1 MYIPLAY
8 TFLDILFGSIMLILS
23 LVLPAFIIVFP
34 LYFISE
40 SRKSNRKYTEELNE
54 ERQRLLKQEEELL
67 EKEWKIKD
75 YKEKHSQKGQI

>member
-8 TFLDILFGSIMLILS
+8 TFLDILFGSIMFILS
-23 LVLPAFIIVFP
+23 LVLPAFIIAFP

-54 ERQRLLKQEEELL
+54 ESQRLLKLEEELL
-67 EKEWKIKD
+67 EKKWKIKD
-75 YKEKHSQKGQI
+75 YKEKHSKKEQI

>member
-8 TFLDILFGSIMLILS
+8 TFLDILFGSIMFILS
-23 LVLPAFIIVFP
+23 LVLPAFIIAFP

-54 ERQRLLKQEEELL
+54 ESQRLLKLEEELL
-67 EKEWKIKD
+67 EKEKKID
-75 YKEKHSQKGQI
+75 NYKKNRYNKS

>member
-8 TFLDILFGSIMLILS
+8 TFLDILFGSIMFILS
-23 LVLPAFIIVFP
+23 LVLPAFIIAFP

-54 ERQRLLKQEEELL
+54 ERQRLLKLEEELL
-67 EKEWKIKD
+67 EKEKKID
-75 YKEKHSQKGQI
+75 NYKKNRYNKS

>member
-8 TFLDILFGSIMLILS
+8 TFLDILFGSIMFILS

-54 ERQRLLKQEEELL
+54 ESQRLLKLEEELL
-67 EKEWKIKD
+67 EKEKKID
-75 YKEKHSQKGQI
+75 NYKKNRYNKS

>member
-8 TFLDILFGSIMLILS
+8 TFLDILFGSIMFILS

-54 ERQRLLKQEEELL
+54 ERQRLLKLEEELL
-67 EKEWKIKD
+67 EKEKKID
-75 YKEKHSQKGQI
+75 NYKKNRYNKS

>member
-8 TFLDILFGSIMLILS
+8 TFLDILVGSIMFILS

-40 SRKSNRKYTEELNE
+40 SRKNNRKYAEELNE
-54 ERQRLLKQEEELL
+54 ERQRLLKVEEELL

-75 YKEKHSQKGQI
+75 YKEKHSKKEQI

>member
-8 TFLDILFGSIMLILS
+8 TFLDILFGSIMFILS
-23 LVLPAFIIVFP
+23 LVLPSFIIAFP

-54 ERQRLLKQEEELL
+54 ESQRLLKLEEELL
-67 EKEWKIKD
+67 EKEKKID
-75 YKEKHSQKGQI
+75 NYKKNRYNKS

>member
-8 TFLDILFGSIMLILS
+8 TFLDILFGSIMFILS
-23 LVLPAFIIVFP
+23 LVLPAFIIAFP

-54 ERQRLLKQEEELL
+54 ESQRLLKLEEELL

-75 YKEKHSQKGQI
+75 YKEKHSKKEQI

>member
-8 TFLDILFGSIMLILS
+8 TFLDILFGSIMFILS
-23 LVLPAFIIVFP
+23 LVIPAFIIVFP

-54 ERQRLLKQEEELL
+54 ERQRLLKLEEELL
-67 EKEWKIKD
+67 EKEKKID
-75 YKEKHSQKGQI
+75 NYKKNRYNKS